1 MTKPDK
7 ASKKASSKARVD
19 ELTTDLQRLQA
30 DFANYKRRSEE
41 ERVSLANFVK
51 QQVIVELLPVLDNLE
66 RAIAHAPKEL
76 KKNEWA
82 MGVEKVAQQLLHQL
96 EQMGVKKIATVG
108 EEFDPHLHEA
118 VSVEDGDGTKEII
131 SQELQAGYMP
141 NDEVIRHAMVK
152 VKRS

>member
-131 SQELQAGYMP
+131 SQELQAGYML